1 MIDDLSR
8 TLKAVLHDPSF
19 ATVFPE
25 LNAAEIVFERPLDPF
40 NPGSTTV
47 DVFLYDLRENLELR
61 LNEPTTTKVGN
72 TVVTHPAA
80 LRLSCSYLV
89 TAWPVGGPD
98 IPFQEQKLLTQILR
112 VLSHYPIIP
121 GNFLQGTL
129 AVGQDPPLPM
139 VTLHPDALK
148 NLAEFW
154 SSLGSKL
161 KPSLTVTVT
170 ISVPVF
176 SDVTDFMVTTHNTIY
191 APGQNAPTETL
202 IQFGG
207 RVIDNNSNP
216 LSGALVDVLDMG
228 LRETTDD
235 NGQFN
240 FRNVTAGAHNVRA
253 LATGFKAQTKTM
265 TVPDLP
271 DNYVIQL
278 APL

>member
-1 MIDDLSR
+1 VIDDLSR

-19 ATVFPE
+19 AAVFPE
-25 LNAAEIVFERPLDPF
+25 LNAAEIVFDRPLDPF
-40 NPGSTTV
+40 TPASTTV

-61 LNEPTTTKVGN
+61 LNEPTMTKVGN
-72 TVVTHPAA
+72 QIVTSPAA
-80 LRLSCSYLV
+80 LRLACSYLV
-89 TAWPVGGPD
+89 TAWPVGGTD
-98 IPFQEQKLLTQILR
+98 LSLQEHKLLTQVLR

-121 GNFLQGTL
+121 ASFLQGTL
-129 AVGQDPPLPM
+129 VGQDPPLPM

-161 KPSLTVTVT
+161 KPSLTVTAT

-176 SDVTDFMVTTHNTIY
+176 ADVSDYIVYTHSTIY
-191 APGQNAPTETL
+191 APGFNAPTETL

-207 RVIDNNSNP
+207 RIIDNNSKALP
-216 LSGALVDVLDMG
+216 GALVDLLDMG

-235 NGQFN
+235 AGQFN
-240 FRNVTAGAHNVRA
+240 FPNVTAGAHSVRA
-253 LATGFKAQTKTM
+253 LATGFKAKTQTV

>member
-1 MIDDLSR
+1 VIDDLSK
-8 TLKAVLHDPSF
+8 TLKAVLHDAAF
-19 ATVFPE
+19 ATAFPE
-25 LNAAEIVFERPLDPF
+25 LHGAEIVFERPLDPF

-61 LNEPTTTKVGN
+61 LNEVTTSRVGN
-72 TVVTHPAA
+72 QIVTHPAS
-80 LRLSCSYLV
+80 LRLACSYLV
-89 TAWPVGGPD
+89 TAWPVGGAD
-98 IPFQEQKLLTQILR
+98 IPFQEQKLLTQVLR

-121 GNFLQGTL
+121 KSFLQGTL
-129 AVGQDPPLPM
+129 VGQDPPLPM

-176 SDVTDFMVTTHNTIY
+176 SDLTDYTVTTHSTNY
-191 APGQNAPTETL
+191 APGFDAAPETL
-202 IQFGG
+202 VHFAG
-207 RVIDNNSNP
+207 RVIDNNSNG
-216 LSGALVDVLDMG
+216 LAGALVDVLDMG
-228 LRETTDD
+228 LRATTDD
-235 NGQFN
+235 SGQFN
-240 FRNVTAGAHNVRA
+240 FVNVRAGAHNVRA
-253 LATGFKAQTKTM
+253 IATGFKAQTVSM

-271 DNYVIQL
+271 NNYVIQL

>member
-1 MIDDLSR
+1 
-8 TLKAVLHDPSF
+8 LKAVLHDPSF

-25 LNAAEIVFERPLDPF
+25 LNGAEIVFDRPLDPF
-40 NPGSTTV
+40 NPANTTV
-47 DVFLYDLRENLELR
+47 DLFLYDLRENLELR
-61 LNEPTTTKVGN
+61 LNEPTTTTVGN
-72 TVVTHPAA
+72 TLVTHPAA
-80 LRLSCSYLV
+80 LRLACSYLV

-98 IPFQEQKLLTQILR
+98 LPFQEHKLLTQVLR

-121 GNFLQGTL
+121 ASFLQGTL
-129 AVGQDPPLPM
+129 AGQDPPLPM

-161 KPSLTVTVT
+161 KPSLTATVT

-176 SDVTDFMVTTHNTIY
+176 SDVTDYIVTTHNTIY
-191 APGQNAPTETL
+191 APGINASTETL

-207 RVIDNNSNP
+207 RVIDNNSKP
-216 LSGALVDVLDMG
+216 LPGALVDVLDMG

-240 FRNVTAGAHNVRA
+240 FQNVTAGAHNLRA
-253 LATGFKAQTKTM
+253 LATGFKAQTKTV

>member
-1 MIDDLSR
+1 LIEDLSR
-8 TLKAVLHDPSF
+8 TLKAVLHDPAF

-25 LNAAEIVFERPLDPF
+25 LNGAEIVFDRPLDPF
-40 NPGSTTV
+40 NPANTTV
-47 DVFLYDLRENLELR
+47 YVFLYDLRENLELR
-61 LNEPTTTKVGN
+61 LNEPTATKVGN
-72 TVVTHPAA
+72 TIVTHPAA
-80 LRLSCSYLV
+80 LRLACSYLV

-98 IPFQEQKLLTQILR
+98 LPFQEHKLLAQVLR

-121 GNFLQGTL
+121 ASFLQGVL
-129 AVGQDPPLPM
+129 AGQDPPLPM

-161 KPSLTVTVT
+161 KPSLTATVT

-176 SDVTDFMVTTHNTIY
+176 SDVTDYIVTTHDTIY
-191 APGQNAPTETL
+191 APGLNAPTETL

-207 RVIDNNSNP
+207 RVLDNNSKP
-216 LSGALVDVLDMG
+216 LPGALVDVLDMG

-253 LATGFKAQTKTM
+253 LATGFKAQTKTV